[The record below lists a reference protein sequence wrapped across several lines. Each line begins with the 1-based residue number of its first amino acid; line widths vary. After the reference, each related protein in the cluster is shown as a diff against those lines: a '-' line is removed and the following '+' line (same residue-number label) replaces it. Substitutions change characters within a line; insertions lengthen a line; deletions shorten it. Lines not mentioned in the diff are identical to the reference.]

1 MTRHVMLN
9 NIQHKNLRVIT
20 RQGAE
25 FGDNVGTV
33 GTFPT
38 EFADIQREYP
48 IFFRKDPKT
57 GEYSAIALLGLAKDE
72 NLFLEG
78 DRWDAE
84 LCARPHRARPFLI
97 GFQER
102 EEGGEVHREPM
113 IHVDLDHPRVSET
126 EGEALFQENGSNS
139 SYLSSMVSV
148 MRGINDGLA
157 YNKAMFFAFTSLGL
171 IEPLKL
177 EIKLDAETQYEL
189 LGLHTISEQKLNS
202 LSAEDLHRLHR
213 SGFLYGAFLVLASMN
228 NLGRLIERK
237 LRRKARQAAMT
248 S

>member
-1 MTRHVMLN
+1 MTKHAMLN

-20 RQGAE
+20 RYGAE

-33 GTFPT
+33 MTYPT

-48 IFFRKDPKT
+48 IFFRKDAKT
-57 GEYSAIALLGLAKDE
+57 GDYSAIAVLGLAKDE

-78 DRWDAE
+78 DRWDASYVPG
-84 LCARPHRARPFLI
+84 LIARGPFLI

-102 EEGGEVHREPM
+102 EEGGELRREPM

-126 EGEALFQENGSNS
+126 EGEPLFQDNGSNS
-139 SYLSSMVSV
+139 GYLNSMASV

-157 YNKAMFFAFTSLGL
+157 YNKAMFAAFSSLGL

-177 EIKLDAETQYEL
+177 EINLDSETKYEL
-189 LGLHTISEQKLNS
+189 LGLHTISEQKLNN
-202 LSAEDLHRLHR
+202 LSAEDLHKLHR
-213 SGFLYGAFLVLASMN
+213 SGFLYGAFLVLASLN
-228 NLGRLIERK
+228 NLGRLVERK
-237 LRRKARQAAMT
+237 LRRKSRQAAIT